1 MADPEAERPTG
12 HVVLAPD
19 KFKGS
24 LSALEVATE
33 LMAGIQRVRPAC
45 DVRLAPV
52 ADGGEGTVEA
62 ALVAGFAAVTV
73 SATGPLG
80 QDVDAVLAVRDR
92 TAVVEMAQASGL
104 QLNGPLPRPLEATSF
119 GTGQLITAALDAG
132 CDTVILGIG
141 GSANTDGG
149 AGMLQALGVSFS
161 DSSGHALGPG
171 GGALSTL
178 AALDLSGLDP
188 RVAHTRFVLAT
199 DVDNPLLG
207 EHGAAAVFAPQKGA
221 TAAQVEELER
231 GLGRLAASVA
241 QAVGRDHST
250 MPGAGAAGGVGF
262 AALALLGAEARPGI
276 DLMLE
281 MVGFA
286 ALLDGA
292 ALVVTGEGSLD
303 EQSLRGKAPVGVARA
318 AALQGVPTVAVAG
331 RTTLPDDMLV
341 QAGFRRTYTLQQVEP
356 DLARCIAGA
365 GPLVCGI
372 GERIAVDWLAAGPLA

>member
-1 MADPEAERPTG
+1 VVDPDAERPTG

-33 LMAGIQRVRPAC
+33 LMTGIRRVLPGC

-62 ALVAGFAAVTV
+62 ALVAGFTAVTV
-73 SATGPLG
+73 AVNGPLG
-80 QDVDAVLAVRDR
+80 QEVAAVLAVRGR

-119 GTGQLITAALDAG
+119 GTGQLVRAALDAG

-149 AGMLQALGVSFS
+149 AGMLQALGVGLS
-161 DSSGHALGPG
+161 DSSGQSLGPG
-171 GGALSTL
+171 GGPLTSL
-178 AALDLSGLDP
+178 AAVDLSGLDP
-188 RVAHTRFVLAT
+188 RVADTRFVLAT

-207 EHGAAAVFAPQKGA
+207 EHGAATVFAPQKGA
-221 TAAQVEELER
+221 TLAQVEELER
-231 GLGRLAASVA
+231 GLGRLAALVSE
-241 QAVGRDHST
+241 AVGRDHST
-250 MPGAGAAGGVGF
+250 RPGAGAAGGVGF
-262 AALALLGAEARPGI
+262 AALALLRAEARPGI

-281 MVGFA
+281 MVGFP
-286 ALLDGA
+286 ALLEGA
-292 ALVVTGEGSLD
+292 SLVVTGEGSLD

-318 AALQGVPTVAVAG
+318 AAARGVPTVAVAG
-331 RTTLPDDMLV
+331 RTTLPDDVLSR
-341 QAGFRRTYTLQQVEP
+341 AGFLRTYTLQQIEP

-365 GPLVCGI
+365 GPLVDGI
-372 GERIAVDWLAAGPLA
+372 GERIAADWLAAGATA